1 LANGLWWE
9 RDRALAALDQITR
22 FNLLDMDDLAG
33 KLNDTTPRQ
42 VGIGVLRHWLRPD
55 YGGLPDAWQI
65 QNPTALTS
73 YLVSL
78 EYKARVPISE
88 LSRAYCD
95 NAVIRNA
102 TLIEIALVLY
112 HIDHKKYPAQLADLV
127 PDYLHE
133 LPLDPYARQ
142 PFQYLPSGLNLP
154 LIYWTIADGHERI
167 EPHTPL
173 FWSVG
178 PGNAGL
184 KEVERAE
191 FPDNSEPEPNG
202 ELPPKKE
209 EPRYEFLSEDAAWWN
224 TIPLAFPLR

>member
-1 LANGLWWE
+1 
-9 RDRALAALDQITR
+9 
-22 FNLLDMDDLAG
+22 MDDLGG
-33 KLNDTTPRQ
+33 KLKDTTPRQ
-42 VGIGVLRHWLRPD
+42 VGIGMLRHWLRPD
-55 YGGLPDAWQI
+55 YGGLPDTWQI
-65 QNPTALTS
+65 QNPPAVTS

-112 HIDHKKYPAQLADLV
+112 QIDHKKYPPQLADLV

-133 LPLDPYARQ
+133 LPLDTYARQ

-154 LIYWTIADGHERI
+154 LIYWTIAGGQERI

-191 FPDNSEPEPNG
+191 LPDNSEPQPNG
-202 ELPPKKE
+202 EPPPPKKE

-224 TIPLAFPLR
+224 TNTLAFPLKK